1 MLRSKQQSS
10 AAMTLTKEGSRLL
23 LNDHWGKN
31 KKKEKEGKKERAR
44 FGQRESGS
52 GFAHW
57 RGSAWL
63 LACLPGCLS
72 VWVMWDWFILVH
84 HLAHQSFTWDWVSK
98 DDKSESLMWSKVSGS
113 DSVWVNTKD
122 LLFPFFFTPPHT
134 HIHPQAPPSTPP
146 PLSPAPSFCLLLS
159 FPITRPPLTPFPEIY
174 EGNVWIW
181 LALWTRCQ
189 TTSETLCWGSRL
201 HGDVF
206 LLSLSVPSLL
216 ALLLFLLRRCCEWP
230 LIDRFLSF
238 SMHLTELKKKQK
250 KTLPKVH
257 SGVILNHVISWVT
270 TVLQPAWVG
279 RDVWRWPTD
288 SSNQERNAEKMWEK
302 KGVRESKWKDE
313 HGKSGVSTWPFEFK
327 HMSDVVKTSQKHRG
341 RGNAGTHWRGASL
354 GKPDK
359 SQWATWNYSQLP

>member
-31 KKKEKEGKKERAR
+31 KKKEKEGKKRERDLAR
-44 FGQRESGS
+44 ENLGLV
-52 GFAHW
+52 
-57 RGSAWL
+57 L
-63 LACLPGCLS
+63 LTEEGLPGCSPASLA
-72 VWVMWDWFILVH
+72 VCLCEWLWDWFILVH

-134 HIHPQAPPSTPP
+134 HTSTHQHHHP
-146 PLSPAPSFCLLLS
+146 PLLPCHPLPVSVSCSHSPSHALRSPRFQRYMKAMCGSGWLCELGARPHLRRCAEGADCMVTSFS
-159 FPITRPPLTPFPEIY
+159 
-174 EGNVWIW
+174 
-181 LALWTRCQ
+181 
-189 TTSETLCWGSRL
+189 S
-201 HGDVF
+201 
-206 LLSLSVPSLL
+206 LSLSVPSLL
-216 ALLLFLLRRCCEWP
+216 ALLLFLLRRCCEP

-238 SMHLTELKKKQK
+238 SMHLKTKKNCAA
-250 KTLPKVH
+250 LPKVH

-288 SSNQERNAEKMWEK
+288 SSNQERNAEKMREK

>member
-122 LLFPFFFTPPHT
+122 LLFPFFFTPPSHT
-134 HIHPQAPPSTPP
+134 HPPTSTTIHPSSPVTRSQF
-146 PLSPAPSFCLLLS
+146 LS
-159 FPITRPPLTPFPEIY
+159 
-174 EGNVWIW
+174 
-181 LALWTRCQ
+181 LALIPHHTP
-189 TTSETLCWGSRL
+189 SAHPVSRDIWRQCVDL
-201 HGDVF
+201 
-206 LLSLSVPSLL
+206 
-216 ALLLFLLRRCCEWP
+216 
-230 LIDRFLSF
+230 
-238 SMHLTELKKKQK
+238 
-250 KTLPKVH
+250 
-257 SGVILNHVISWVT
+257 
-270 TVLQPAWVG
+270 VG
-279 RDVWRWPTD
+279 FV
-288 SSNQERNAEKMWEK
+288 N
-302 KGVRESKWKDE
+302 
-313 HGKSGVSTWPFEFK
+313 
-327 HMSDVVKTSQKHRG
+327 
-341 RGNAGTHWRGASL
+341 
-354 GKPDK
+354 
-359 SQWATWNYSQLP
+359 